1 MTLALE
7 LWKQFG
13 DLTVDDIPVAVETVA
28 KQCILDWFACAIAGR
43 DEPLAQILRAEYSDV
58 PGPAS
63 VVGTGLHVRTG
74 HAALINGAT
83 GHALDFDDTHTG
95 MGGHPTAPVLPA
107 VLAVA
112 EELGSTG
119 AEMLAAFVVGSEV
132 EVRLGVALGSRPY
145 ARGWHVTSMVGVLGA
160 AAGVARLL
168 NLDADQF
175 ANALGIAASQSSGL
189 KANFGTMTKPLHAGQ
204 AAERGVMAARL
215 AARGFTA
222 NAQAIEGR
230 QGLASASGADELR
243 QDRLDALTGEWLIL
257 DTLFKYHAACYLTHA
272 AIESAGALRPE
283 VGGRA
288 VDAVTVTVNPTL
300 LGVCAIPEPRTGL
313 EAKFSLRATTA
324 MALLGDDTTNPSTF
338 NDVRINE
345 SDLQDV
351 LHRVRVVTDD
361 ALAGTQSHVE
371 LVLAGGGRLDGRFDS
386 GIPAT
391 DLAAQGRKLRAK
403 FDALAGPVL
412 GPDRADALAER
423 VAKIRALTNV
433 HELCD

>member
-1 MTLALE
+1 MTLALD

-13 DLTVDDIPVAVETVA
+13 GLTVDDIPVAVETVA
-28 KQCILDWFACAIAGR
+28 KQCILDWFACALGGR
-43 DEPLAQILRAEYSDV
+43 DEPLAQILRAEYGDV

-112 EELGSTG
+112 EALGSTG

-132 EVRLGVALGSRPY
+132 EDRLGVALGSRPY

-168 NLDADQF
+168 NLDAEQF

-204 AAERGVMAARL
+204 AG
-215 AARGFTA
+215 RGFTA
-222 NAQAIEGR
+222 NAEAIEGK
-230 QGLASASGADELR
+230 QGLASASGAEELR
-243 QDRLDALTGEWLIL
+243 QDRLEAVTGEWLISE
-257 DTLFKYHAACYLTHA
+257 TLFKYHAACYLTHA

-283 VGGRA
+283 LRGRA

-300 LGVCAIPEPRTGL
+300 LDVCAIAEPRTGL

-338 NDVRINE
+338 NDFRVNE
-345 SDLQDV
+345 PDLQDL

-361 ALAGTQSHVE
+361 ALAGTQSQVE
-371 LVLAGGGRLDGRFDS
+371 LVLAGGGRLDGGFDS

-423 VAKIRALTNV
+423 IAKMCALMNV
-433 HELCD
+433 CELCD

>member
-1 MTLALE
+1 MTIALE

-13 DLTVDDIPVAVETVA
+13 DLTADDIPADAETVGT
-28 KQCILDWFACAIAGR
+28 QCILDWTACTLAGR
-43 DEPLAQILRAEYSDV
+43 DEPLARILREEYGDDV
-58 PGPAS
+58 GPAAVVGTELRLRPGPA
-63 VVGTGLHVRTG
+63 
-74 HAALINGAT
+74 ALVNGAT

-112 EELGSTG
+112 EELGSSG
-119 AEMLAAFVVGSEV
+119 AELLAAFVVGSEV
-132 EVRLGVALGSRPY
+132 EDRLGAALGSRPY

-168 NLDADQF
+168 QLHGEQF

-204 AAERGVMAARL
+204 AAERGVMAAKL

-222 NAQAIEGR
+222 NPEALEGG
-230 QGLASASGADELR
+230 QGLASASGAEELR
-243 QDRLDALTGEWLIL
+243 RDRLDAAVGEWLITQ
-257 DTLFKYHAACYLTHA
+257 TLFKYHAACYLTHA
-272 AIESAGALRPE
+272 AIESAGALRSG
-283 VGGRA
+283 VGARP

-300 LGVCAIPEPRTGL
+300 LGVCAIAEPRTGL
-313 EAKFSLRATTA
+313 QAKFSLRATTA
-324 MALLGDDTTNPSTF
+324 MALLGDDTTDPLTF
-338 NDVRINE
+338 NDPRVNE
-345 SDLQDV
+345 PDLQDL

-361 ALAGTQSHVE
+361 ALSGTQSQVE
-371 LVLAGGGRLDGRFDS
+371 IVLAGGDRLHGRYDS

-403 FDALAGPVL
+403 FDALAVPAVGA
-412 GPDRADALAER
+412 DRAAALAER
-423 VAKIRALTNV
+423 IGGVRTLTNAAT
-433 HELCD
+433 LFA